1 MTRRILDYLQRIDL
15 VLAAGGPQTDWND
28 LLAEHRDQIG
38 YFQHER
44 LVHLIVTVTFGLVMI
59 LLMNILLV
67 ISEVSILFVLLFLFV
82 IIYLL
87 AYLYHYYILETSVQ
101 RMYVQYDQIRQR
113 IDTRR
118 DAAQME
124 SGIRT

>member
-1 MTRRILDYLQRIDL
+1 MRRRILDYLQRIDL
-15 VLAAGGPQTDWND
+15 FLTSGGSQTDWND

-38 YFQHER
+38 FFQHER
-44 LVHLIVTVTFGLVMI
+44 LVHLIVTVTFGLVMV

-67 ISEVSILFVLLFLFV
+67 ISEVSLLFVLLFLFV
-82 IIYLL
+82 IIFLL
-87 AYLYHYYILETSVQ
+87 TYLYHYYILETSVQ

-113 IDTRR
+113 INNRP

-124 SGIRT
+124 SEIST